1 MKQNA
6 KPRNKSYSILRWLPL
21 FFIAA
26 LSVAVVIFILENS
39 NDENKTT
46 VIKISGKGSYY
57 NMSKLYFLSSITS
70 DSTDSGA
77 LLAEKGDFL
86 LLNEVPYYYDDI
98 KQDSL
103 HFESKNGDSL
113 IYINGHLNTMVI
125 DKNKSLLPWFKQMKN
140 TDISALQTLTI
151 NSAIPAVY
159 LPYLEKIAKVKPHL
173 SLEITIDDSADLSSA
188 FAKLTVLFSPK
199 LLVTQLS
206 PQQFQWLTKWKEIE
220 CIYFSLE
227 DSVVSTALPAMPS
240 LRQVI
245 LMQDDKVIIDT
256 NFFQYN
262 PQIEKLTAFGNHFP
276 FLQTLHHLTG
286 LNLSGFDSLDVSN
299 IAKQFK
305 NLTVLNLGGSVCFNI
320 SSLDSLNQLTWLGL
334 PENIS
339 QSEFDTTVLHHR
351 GLQVFEMQGTEN
363 VKSFHAVTQLP
374 KLSGLVIIDTVTD
387 NQTLFSLKQLRFLS
401 LPEDNFKD
409 SAHINALQKALPGC
423 IIVPNSGACLGS
435 GWLLLIIP
443 LTLFFGI
450 MLRAIASRSFLL
462 NKQNNQ
468 IS

>member
-6 KPRNKSYSILRWLPL
+6 KPRNKSYSNLRWLPL
-21 FFIAA
+21 FFVAA
-26 LSVAVVIFILENS
+26 ITVAIVMFIVKNNS
-39 NDENKTT
+39 NENKTT
-46 VIKISGKGSYY
+46 VVKISGTGSCY

-70 DSTDSGA
+70 DSINSGA
-77 LLAEKGDFL
+77 LLAQKGDFL
-86 LLNEVPYYYDDI
+86 LLDDAPYYFDDI

-113 IYINGHLNTMVI
+113 IYINGRLNAIVI

-151 NSAIPAVY
+151 NSAIPAPY

-220 CIYFSLE
+220 CIYFSIE
-227 DSVVSTALPAMPS
+227 DSVVSTALPAIPS

-286 LNLSGFDSLDVSN
+286 LNLSGFDSLDVNN

-305 NLTVLNLGGSVCFNI
+305 NLTVLNLGGYACLNL

-339 QSEFDTTVLHHR
+339 QSEFDTTVLHHP

-363 VKSFHAVTQLP
+363 VKSLHAVTQLP
-374 KLSGLVIIDTVTD
+374 KLSGLVITDTVTD
-387 NQTLFSLKQLRFLS
+387 NQTLYSLKQLRYLS

-409 SAHINALQKALPGC
+409 SANINALQKALPGC